1 MNVIDKYIGISEDR
15 LHHILGVA
23 RKCYQIAKD
32 MGKDENFCRKM
43 FMIGWCHDVGYE
55 FSKSQSDHPDVG
67 AEMYRNMTNGNFGPI
82 DEFDFAKMPIS
93 ARQSYDAIKKH
104 GKYTED
110 KTDEWKILNIADMTI
125 DSKGNDV
132 DVMDRLDD
140 IKSRYGEHSD
150 QYLTACDIC
159 IQIGLV
165 DRNSM
170 ERDAIGG

>member
-1 MNVIDKYIGISEDR
+1 
-15 LHHILGVA
+15 
-23 RKCYQIAKD
+23 
-32 MGKDENFCRKM
+32 M
-43 FMIGWCHDVGYE
+43 FVIGWNHDIGYE
-55 FSKSQSDHPDVG
+55 FSEKQTEHPD
-67 AEMYRNMTNGNFGPI
+67 
-82 DEFDFAKMPIS
+82 IS
-93 ARQSYDAIKKH
+93 AQLLVLLQDAPCESDLRQLSIKAIKKH

-132 DVMDRLDD
+132 DVMDMLDD